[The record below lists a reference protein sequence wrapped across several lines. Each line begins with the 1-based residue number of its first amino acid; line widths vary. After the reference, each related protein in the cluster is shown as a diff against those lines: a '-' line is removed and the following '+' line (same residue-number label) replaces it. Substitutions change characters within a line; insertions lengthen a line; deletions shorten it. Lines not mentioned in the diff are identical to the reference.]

1 MKRIL
6 HSNDQDSLRELTIR
20 DFDLVN
26 QNKFILCRKREEIT
40 LNKNI
45 VKDDTAVTNAA
56 QNIRLEPE
64 LDTED
69 KVDKCG
75 LSEEELDCSS
85 FTESS
90 GYKRKMAELDEK
102 SRRLKAQFAEE
113 NRQAI
118 ESMNKIVEEIKQS
131 QAREDSITNE
141 IQEMRRRQ
149 DEIKDDLKR
158 LDEIGQRRELEDKKW
173 RERMEKKKKKVA
185 RRLEKIRAERRK
197 YQEETA
203 DEDGS
208 TEEHEQPDENLN
220 ENREGEK
227 CKHVTM
233 ENKTVVSEEIDDN
246 KVLYEPHEIK
256 EYKSVKELEK
266 KRKKL
271 RRLERLEK
279 KAIKREKLEQRER
292 KKIEKQKR
300 KVAHKLEKLSGKTS
314 KISEGTSEAS
324 KCINQPMEASNT
336 TTKENFDETPRVSK
350 SKPCTDKT
358 SDGKE
363 SKKVQAAHFPGLPT
377 NGVEVEKIEEKLA
390 EVENKQHIASDS
402 GAPAKVGSEKESY
415 SDAAKKKE
423 KVCDYPDEQIKRID
437 DNTDAEVVSA
447 GREDTL
453 DDISIEELGL
463 EQALNFDQERKGEI
477 QMEPE
482 NRDFLSDN
490 SGSVLSRTGCQ
501 EPFRQ
506 EKEKRPQGEPVAMSH
521 VSYFPSPDYSKH
533 DEYRAADEPVYE
545 DVSVS
550 KCEKNNGYGDYKRD
564 LFSSFSPVTD
574 QTSPLTR
581 KTSGRF
587 TSFDLQPSCRS
598 PEMGEE
604 NPVLEDSHSNVNE
617 SLDSEH
623 TSQNYRNEE
632 VPLQLDNRSTEN
644 KENSGEDQSE
654 LMSKGSHNHN
664 DETPE
669 QVKCPVTYQTAPLT
683 RKVSERFT
691 PFCLQLLWRSPEMAE
706 NNLTSENSDSIVDES
721 VESEHIDQNDSNEEV
736 PQQLVKISPEN
747 RENDIQDQSQL
758 MREES
763 HSYSDDTF
771 DLIDHRVTNQTTPFT
786 PFARQPFCCLP
797 EEAEDNQ
804 ILQDTDSTVD
814 KLVDSEHSN
823 EKYSNEE
830 VPQQLENRFAEHE
843 VKSNKD
849 DANHTTCSDI
859 LEGFQGTLSESRVSC
874 PDDKTDKDTD
884 SEISCGEET
893 RRLFKTDPFANFVKE
908 AGDES
913 RTKKALTEL
922 MQEELISTS
931 ESPAKCSLAVEK
943 GNNNKR
949 PLKGEGS
956 SSHKD
961 DICDQFKD
969 RDQFTSSSFHSPEL
983 EAGNEKLGVTASTTN
998 QVEGNIESERERPN
1012 LEDSSYMTTNNIKS
1026 YNDAND
1032 TSCNDIP
1039 EELEEI
1045 LLVSGVSSHTEEES
1059 VYETDVQVICKE
1071 EDSCTSSSDALS
1083 TSCRG
1088 DISMGAYE
1096 IETERRKENVL
1107 SDRSEQMYNVDDII
1121 DDTETAVIPEE
1132 FRFENRNSFS
1142 EEQSEHGRLEIEN
1155 TLLACNYE
1163 KEPQQL
1169 EKELAEKED
1178 KSCNNVDDTVYSD
1191 RPKWIEMG
1199 HTRACR
1205 EIKTTPDNSSF
1216 VQNDD
1221 KTIEGLKNIFQTD
1234 EKQKMTEN
1242 KENYW
1247 KEAEVLVKYS
1257 DASFD
1262 DKKGSLS
1269 SIDDKGDSV
1278 LQQHKTK
1285 VCKKRKKVS
1294 DDMAKF
1300 SLVIENTTEDE
1311 FIDDFDRFLD
1321 EVEEDI
1327 LTEESMSQISHS
1339 VENEDAEKNVDEC
1352 SALPSHERSV
1362 AAVVNTYEYLFQ
1374 SFSCSPEEAE
1384 DNQILQDTDSTVDK
1398 LVDSEHSNEKYS
1410 NEEVPQQL
1418 ENRFAEHEVKS
1429 NKDDANHTTCS
1440 DILEGFQGTL
1450 SESRVSCPD
1459 DKTDKDTDSEISCGE
1474 ETRRS
1479 LKTDLFSDVLKEA
1492 GDESRNKK
1500 ALTEL
1505 IQEELISSSES
1516 PAKCSLAVE
1525 NGNNNER
1532 PLKGEGSS
1540 SHKDDIYDQFKDRD
1554 QLTSSSF
1561 HSPELGAGNE
1571 KLEVTASTTDQLEGN
1586 KESVRKRP
1594 NLKDSSYMT
1603 TNNIK
1608 SYNDANDTS
1617 CNDIPEELEEILLVS
1632 GVSSHTEEE
1641 SVYETN
1647 VQVICKEEDSCTSS
1661 SDALSTPCRGE
1672 ISMGAYE
1679 TKTERRKENVV
1690 SDESGQMCNVDNI
1703 IDDTET
1709 AVIPEEFRFED
1720 RTHSFSEEQSEH
1732 GRLEIENT
1740 LLPYNY
1746 EKEPQQLEKELAE
1759 KEDKSCNNADDA
1771 VHSDRPKATPDNSSS
1786 VQNDDKAREGLKNIF
1801 QTGEKQKMTENKENY
1816 WKEAEVLVKY
1826 SDASFDDKKGSLSS
1840 IDDKGDSVLQQHK
1853 TKVCNFDSLNDKK
1866 RKKVSDDMAKFSPDK
1881 ENSIEDEFIEDF
1893 DRFLDEVEEDI
1904 LTEESMSQI
1913 SHSAENE
1920 CSALPSYERSVA
1932 AVVNISEYLFQQ
1944 EFSKAL
1950 ETTLP
1955 DSKKEYTSQSEK
1967 SSEEELELEKRKY
1980 LAKDVYRSEDVA
1992 EYRYVIGIALDKLN
2006 HINSVLTDA
2015 GEQFLDRRI
2024 KHRRCAVHGDIDSGT
2039 RLLNSID
2046 VLNDNVK
2053 GAVKDFK
2060 LAIQMTEVEPKF
2072 HKENDVVKLGQIRKE
2087 NTELEIQISVIKEEL
2102 ETYQKRI
2109 ENLRADLDES
2119 KDEVRRLQLREE
2131 YKERELSN
2139 LKRDIQSKERK
2150 WEEGNETV
2158 EKVMGDI
2165 KELWDD
2171 VDFLEE
2177 SLKNS
2182 QKSNEDLM
2190 FQVDELKKTIK
2201 EMKKEYWMEHSRGG
2215 CGHLREE
2222 VELLNGSLEL
2232 KEQRLVLLEGQQARQ
2247 FSQHAVKDKELREL
2261 KDENLRVVSKLEDQL
2276 AKLSRENSALATE
2289 LLKVSGKDDE
2299 VGEVKDET
2307 STIIE
2312 HLRKVKVELGQEN
2325 YMLTSELS
2333 QALVENESLKKANG
2347 QVSNM
2352 MRQFEDEL
2360 ARLKKEHS
2368 MTDLR
2373 ASSDEN
2379 NRWNGIKEET
2389 FGVVRQL
2396 ENKISRLL
2404 KENLTIA
2411 VKLSEES
2418 EHKTQL
2424 NELKYETTKTI
2435 GDLNDEIAKLQR
2447 EKSILSSELSAK
2459 ESDKNNQLYELRCEK
2474 WKIERKLEGE
2484 ITDLSRENST
2494 LTARL
2499 SKASET
2505 NDKLKELREQLV
2517 ALSCNNSALKEELMK
2532 TKNLSAK
2539 DLESVHNDS
2548 CEFAQDEKCLSGG
2561 QKKKSPEIKVL
2572 KKRVRRSER
2581 ELVILR
2587 KFLRQ
2592 RGLDF
2597 GERLTSVVDG
2607 DVTSTGDEEVSATD
2621 TLHLSR
2627 EVRLDEGK
2635 KYKVQETEKTIRDL
2649 RQTLQQTERT
2659 LEHTNSALRLKT
2671 EKTDILE
2678 RCLKEKEEMLQM
2690 KSQQS
2695 KQDIEQTEGTLRW
2708 QKERTEE
2715 LKVQLKNLTEAAEA
2729 FMKSKAK
2736 EVEEAN
2742 CCIKEQDE
2750 TIKNLLEEIRQE
2762 RCDKDRRVLQS
2773 ERIGELETQLQRM
2786 EEMKRSTVHRID
2798 ALVLEVRKQRSE
2810 KERLKRVIEA
2820 KECTC
2825 CEDKD
2830 LMKITENQENQLRK
2844 KDDLTNATLTLNN
2857 NKRSLQEANS
2867 TIDMLHK
2874 QLEREKSDNE
2884 NLRRALK
2891 ASEHDTNERNR
2902 LTQKIEKLEN
2912 QLQEMDDLRENI
2924 LRSLQGKEWSLEEA
2938 RNKIKELTREIARE
2952 KSDKEYFKKK
2962 VDAGENTSKGER
2974 LLLEKTEKKLRLMNE
2989 RHDRAQESLEAK
3001 EQKLNAMHNGIER
3014 KDNKVKKLKK
3024 ELQRERSKKR
3034 SLRKAMETTKSNA
3047 QKQRELLAE
3056 KDNEVD
3062 KLKEL
3067 VYDYKEKVEKLNI
3080 NLTKLRKEVEIA
3092 RELLAHRNFENDN
3105 LLSPQGIEHNRLKL
3119 VKKET
3124 IRKAEQTGCLMAQV
3138 GKGLRNLVQR
3148 QREVYA
3154 SSLIMKKTEAYTA
3167 SVVEKLRKDLND
3179 REESVKYLRSC
3190 SQDSANECS
3199 FMRRL
3204 LEDIQCENAHLKRCL
3219 GDKDEKVRM
3228 LETIAKQLEEDL
3240 QKTQKYLK
3248 EKEVGFVDANETL
3261 RLKCSLL
3268 TTMEAKLCLRN
3279 KEIDELTQENK
3290 EKSLELTRIETTL
3303 REVKK
3308 ELDITAS
3315 IIEKQNEQCANLKN
3329 CAVRKTRDAE
3339 EMHDELKRLS
3349 TQLVCSKEEKCNLHR
3364 AVLAAT
3370 SRLEYERFFAERKQK
3385 ALQVEVKMGLKEF
3398 NTKSKQFWDMKMDL
3412 REAAARIS
3420 VLEDE
3425 KEEQEENL
3433 AAFKG
3438 KVSRELDLLK
3448 ETRHGGNEES
3458 SSLQLTIGSAEREI
3472 AKLTKENQKQ
3482 FRIELLHNGLENKSS
3497 ESSCEVGYFHC

>member
-1 MKRIL
+1 MASWLHPEKKSNQNLLPPLRQKSRIPVRVTHLSSESKGSLDEKALVHRDSDRKLQNKRPSRIPIAVDEKKNKDDTKENL
-6 HSNDQDSLRELTIR
+6 PVYVKIQGEEPLGKHSGIKLKDTQGKEEKKKASTISSTAAKYGSYRRAKETMPNVRRRIPRQLTPLETDSKQVCSDEKEPREESSASEVSSSARTEDVTPDFECNVAPVLEEELRIGAEADFSGSEFGDDFERHSKSSDEKAMPNVPPWLREEC
-20 DFDLVN
+20 
-26 QNKFILCRKREEIT
+26 KKREEIT

-141 IQEMRRRQ
+141 IQEMRQRQ

-300 KVAHKLEKLSGKTS
+300 KVARKLEKLSGKTS

-363 SKKVQAAHFPGLPT
+363 SKQVQAAHFPGLPT

-402 GAPAKVGSEKESY
+402 GAPAKVGWEKESY

-423 KVCDYPDEQIKRID
+423 KACDYLDEQIKRID

-482 NRDFLSDN
+482 NRDSLSDN
-490 SGSVLSRTGCQ
+490 SGTVLSRTGRQ

-521 VSYFPSPDYSKH
+521 VSNFPSPDCSKH

-550 KCEKNNGYGDYKRD
+550 NCEKNNGYGDYKRD

-587 TSFDLQPSCRS
+587 TSFDLQPLCRS

-632 VPLQLDNRSTEN
+632 VPLQLENRSTEN
-644 KENSGEDQSE
+644 KENSGEDQSQ
-654 LMSKGSHNHN
+654 LMSKGSHNHS

-683 RKVSERFT
+683 RKVSER
-691 PFCLQLLWRSPEMAE
+691 
-706 NNLTSENSDSIVDES
+706 
-721 VESEHIDQNDSNEEV
+721 
-736 PQQLVKISPEN
+736 
-747 RENDIQDQSQL
+747 
-758 MREES
+758 
-763 HSYSDDTF
+763 
-771 DLIDHRVTNQTTPFT
+771 VTNQTTPFT
-786 PFARQPFCCLP
+786 PFALQPFCCLP

-823 EKYSNEE
+823 KKYSNEE
-830 VPQQLENRFAEHE
+830 VPQQLENRFAEQE
-843 VKSNKD
+843 VESNKD

-859 LEGFQGTLSESRVSC
+859 LEGFQGTLSESRVPC

-913 RTKKALTEL
+913 RNKKALTEL
-922 MQEELISTS
+922 IQEELISTL
-931 ESPAKCSLAVEK
+931 ESPAKCSLAVEN
-943 GNNNKR
+943 GNNNER

-956 SSHKD
+956 TSHKD

-983 EAGNEKLGVTASTTN
+983 GAGNEKLEVTASTTN
-998 QVEGNIESERERPN
+998 QVEGNKESERERPN

-1045 LLVSGVSSHTEEES
+1045 LLVSGVSSYTEEES
-1059 VYETDVQVICKE
+1059 VYETDVHVICKE

-1096 IETERRKENVL
+1096 TNTERRKENVL
-1107 SDRSEQMYNVDDII
+1107 SDGSGQMYNVDDII

-1132 FRFENRNSFS
+1132 FRFKNRNSFS

-1178 KSCNNVDDTVYSD
+1178 KSCNDVDDTVYSD

-1221 KTIEGLKNIFQTD
+1221 KTI
-1234 EKQKMTEN
+1234 
-1242 KENYW
+1242 
-1247 KEAEVLVKYS
+1247 
-1257 DASFD
+1257 
-1262 DKKGSLS
+1262 
-1269 SIDDKGDSV
+1269 
-1278 LQQHKTK
+1278 
-1285 VCKKRKKVS
+1285 
-1294 DDMAKF
+1294 
-1300 SLVIENTTEDE
+1300 
-1311 FIDDFDRFLD
+1311 
-1321 EVEEDI
+1321 
-1327 LTEESMSQISHS
+1327 
-1339 VENEDAEKNVDEC
+1339 
-1352 SALPSHERSV
+1352 
-1362 AAVVNTYEYLFQ
+1362 
-1374 SFSCSPEEAE
+1374 
-1384 DNQILQDTDSTVDK
+1384 
-1398 LVDSEHSNEKYS
+1398 
-1410 NEEVPQQL
+1410 
-1418 ENRFAEHEVKS
+1418 
-1429 NKDDANHTTCS
+1429 
-1440 DILEGFQGTL
+1440 
-1450 SESRVSCPD
+1450 
-1459 DKTDKDTDSEISCGE
+1459 
-1474 ETRRS
+1474 
-1479 LKTDLFSDVLKEA
+1479 
-1492 GDESRNKK
+1492 
-1500 ALTEL
+1500 
-1505 IQEELISSSES
+1505 
-1516 PAKCSLAVE
+1516 
-1525 NGNNNER
+1525 
-1532 PLKGEGSS
+1532 
-1540 SHKDDIYDQFKDRD
+1540 
-1554 QLTSSSF
+1554 
-1561 HSPELGAGNE
+1561 
-1571 KLEVTASTTDQLEGN
+1571 
-1586 KESVRKRP
+1586 
-1594 NLKDSSYMT
+1594 
-1603 TNNIK
+1603 
-1608 SYNDANDTS
+1608 
-1617 CNDIPEELEEILLVS
+1617 
-1632 GVSSHTEEE
+1632 
-1641 SVYETN
+1641 
-1647 VQVICKEEDSCTSS
+1647 
-1661 SDALSTPCRGE
+1661 
-1672 ISMGAYE
+1672 
-1679 TKTERRKENVV
+1679 
-1690 SDESGQMCNVDNI
+1690 
-1703 IDDTET
+1703 
-1709 AVIPEEFRFED
+1709 
-1720 RTHSFSEEQSEH
+1720 
-1732 GRLEIENT
+1732 
-1740 LLPYNY
+1740 
-1746 EKEPQQLEKELAE
+1746 
-1759 KEDKSCNNADDA
+1759 
-1771 VHSDRPKATPDNSSS
+1771 
-1786 VQNDDKAREGLKNIF
+1786 EGLKNIF

-1881 ENSIEDEFIEDF
+1881 ENSIEDEFIDDF

-1950 ETTLP
+1950 ETTIP

-2006 HINSVLTDA
+2006 QINSVLTDS

-2024 KHRRCAVHGDIDSGT
+2024 EHGRCAVHGDIDSGT

-2109 ENLRADLDES
+2109 EHLQADLDES

-2247 FSQHAVKDKELREL
+2247 FSQHAVKDEESREL

-2276 AKLSRENSALATE
+2276 AKLSRENSALTTE

-2307 STIIE
+2307 SSIIE

-2373 ASSDEN
+2373 AASDEN
-2379 NRWNGIKEET
+2379 NRWNEIKEET

-2404 KENLTIA
+2404 EENLTIA

-2435 GDLNDEIAKLQR
+2435 SDLNDEIAKLQR

-2474 WKIERKLEGE
+2474 WKIERELEGE
-2484 ITDLSRENST
+2484 ITNLSRENST

-2532 TKNLSAK
+2532 AKNRSAK
-2539 DLESVHNDS
+2539 DLESVHNDN

-2597 GERLTSVVDG
+2597 GERLTRVVDG

-2736 EVEEAN
+2736 EVEEAY

-2750 TIKNLLEEIRQE
+2750 TIKNLLKEIRQE
-2762 RCDKDRRVLQS
+2762 RCEKDRRVLQS

-2810 KERLKRVIEA
+2810 KERLKRVIEV

-2844 KDDLTNATLTLNN
+2844 RDDLTDATLTSLNN
-2857 NKRSLQEANS
+2857 NKRSLQEANG

-2874 QLEREKSDNE
+2874 QLEREKSDKE

-2891 ASEHDTNERNR
+2891 ASEYDTNESNR
-2902 LTQKIEKLEN
+2902 LNQKIEKLEN
-2912 QLQEMDDLRENI
+2912 QLQEMDDLRENT

-2974 LLLEKTEKKLRLMNE
+2974 LLLEKTEKKLRIMNE

-3179 REESVKYLRSC
+3179 REESVKYFRSC

-3228 LETIAKQLEEDL
+3228 LETIVKQLEEDL

-3268 TTMEAKLCLRN
+3268 TTIEAKLCLRN
-3279 KEIDELTQENK
+3279 KEMDELTQENE

-3308 ELDITAS
+3308 ELDIAAS

-3329 CAVRKTRDAE
+3329 CAMRKTRDAE

-3398 NTKSKQFWDMKMDL
+3398 NTKSKQFWDMKMGL

-3458 SSLQLTIGSAEREI
+3458 SSLQLTIGSAESEI

-3497 ESSCEVGYFHC
+3497 ESSYEESTFRTRETTRGKALAASSQGDTQSKWVNNSRFEKRFETRGDNRFNRTGTITARGSSNTVSILLYNG

>member
-1 MKRIL
+1 MASWLHPEKKSNQNLLPPLRQKSRIPVRVTHLSSESKGSLDEKALLHRDSDRKLQNKRPSRIPIVVDEKKNKVDTKENL
-6 HSNDQDSLRELTIR
+6 PVYFKIQGEEPLGKHSGIKLKDTQGKEEKKKASTISSTAAKYGSYRRAKETMPNVRRRIPRQLTPLETDSKQVCSDEKEPREESSAGEVSSSARTEDVTPDFECNVAPVLEEELRIGAEADFSGSEFGDDFERHSKSSDEKAMPNVPPWLREEC
-20 DFDLVN
+20 
-26 QNKFILCRKREEIT
+26 KKREEIT

-131 QAREDSITNE
+131 QAREDSITND

-173 RERMEKKKKKVA
+173 RERIEKKKKKVA

-300 KVAHKLEKLSGKTS
+300 KVARKLEKLSGKTS

-324 KCINQPMEASNT
+324 KCKNQPMEASNT
-336 TTKENFDETPRVSK
+336 TTKENLDETPRVSK

-363 SKKVQAAHFPGLPT
+363 SKQVQAAHFPGLPT

-402 GAPAKVGSEKESY
+402 GAPAKVGWEKESY

-423 KVCDYPDEQIKRID
+423 KACNYPDEQIKRID

-463 EQALNFDQERKGEI
+463 EEALNFDQETKGEI
-477 QMEPE
+477 QMGPE

-521 VSYFPSPDYSKH
+521 VSYFPSPDCSKH

-550 KCEKNNGYGDYKRD
+550 NCEKNNGFGDYKRD

-587 TSFDLQPSCRS
+587 TSFDLQPLCRS

-604 NPVLEDSHSNVNE
+604 NPVMEDSHSNVNE
-617 SLDSEH
+617 LLDSER

-632 VPLQLDNRSTEN
+632 VPLQLENRSTEN
-644 KENSGEDQSE
+644 KENSGEDQSQ
-654 LMSKGSHNHN
+654 LMSKGSHNHS

-691 PFCLQLLWRSPEMAE
+691 PFCLQLSWRSPEMVE
-706 NNLTSENSDSIVDES
+706 NNLRSENSDSIVDES
-721 VESEHIDQNDSNEEV
+721 VKSEHIDQNDSNEEV
-736 PQQLVKISPEN
+736 PRQLEKISPEN

-763 HSYSDDTF
+763 HSHSDDTF
-771 DLIDHRVTNQTTPFT
+771 DLVNHRVTNQTTPFT
-786 PFARQPFCCLP
+786 TFALQPFCCLP

-823 EKYSNEE
+823 KKYSNEE

-849 DANHTTCSDI
+849 DANHTTSSDI
-859 LEGFQGTLSESRVSC
+859 LEDFQGTLSESRVPC
-874 PDDKTDKDTD
+874 PDNKTDKDTD

-913 RTKKALTEL
+913 RTKKALAEL
-922 MQEELISTS
+922 IQEELISTLESPAKCSLAVENGNNNERPLKGKGSPSHKDDICDQFKDRDQFTGSSFHSPELGVGNEKLEVTASTTNQLEGNKENEPERPNLEDLSYMTTNNIKSYNDANDTSCNDIPEELEEILLVSGVSSHTEEESVYETDVQVICKEEDSCASSSDALSTSCRGDISMGAYEIETERRKENVLSDGSGQMYNVDDIIDDTETAVIPEEFRFENRNSFSEEQSEHWRLEIENTLLACNYEKEQLEKELAEKEDKSCNDVDDTVYSDRPKWIEMGHTRACREIKTTPDNSSFVQNDDKTIEGLKNIFQTGEKQKMTENKENHWKEAEVLVKYSDASFDDKKGSLSSIDDKGDSVLQQHKTKVCKKRKKVSDDMAKFSLVIENSIEDEFIDDFDRFLDEVEEDILTKESMSQISHSVEKEDDEKNVDECGALPSHERSVAAVVNTYEYLFQSFSCSPEEAEDNQILQDTDFTVEKLVNSEHSNKKYSNEEVPQQLENRFAGNEVRSNNDDANHTTSSDILEGFEGTLSERTAPCSDDKTDKDTDSEISCSEETRRPLKTDLFSDVIKEAGDESLNKKALTELIQEELISSS
-931 ESPAKCSLAVEK
+931 ESPAKCSLAVEN
-943 GNNNKR
+943 GNNNER

-969 RDQFTSSSFHSPEL
+969 RDQLTSSSFPSPEL
-983 EAGNEKLGVTASTTN
+983 GAGNEKLEVTASTTD
-998 QVEGNIESERERPN
+998 QLEGNKKSVRKQPN
-1012 LEDSSYMTTNNIKS
+1012 LKDSSYMTTNNIKS

-1096 IETERRKENVL
+1096 
-1107 SDRSEQMYNVDDII
+1107 
-1121 DDTETAVIPEE
+1121 
-1132 FRFENRNSFS
+1132 
-1142 EEQSEHGRLEIEN
+1142 
-1155 TLLACNYE
+1155 
-1163 KEPQQL
+1163 
-1169 EKELAEKED
+1169 
-1178 KSCNNVDDTVYSD
+1178 
-1191 RPKWIEMG
+1191 
-1199 HTRACR
+1199 
-1205 EIKTTPDNSSF
+1205 
-1216 VQNDD
+1216 
-1221 KTIEGLKNIFQTD
+1221 
-1234 EKQKMTEN
+1234 
-1242 KENYW
+1242 
-1247 KEAEVLVKYS
+1247 
-1257 DASFD
+1257 
-1262 DKKGSLS
+1262 
-1269 SIDDKGDSV
+1269 
-1278 LQQHKTK
+1278 
-1285 VCKKRKKVS
+1285 
-1294 DDMAKF
+1294 
-1300 SLVIENTTEDE
+1300 
-1311 FIDDFDRFLD
+1311 
-1321 EVEEDI
+1321 
-1327 LTEESMSQISHS
+1327 
-1339 VENEDAEKNVDEC
+1339 
-1352 SALPSHERSV
+1352 
-1362 AAVVNTYEYLFQ
+1362 
-1374 SFSCSPEEAE
+1374 
-1384 DNQILQDTDSTVDK
+1384 
-1398 LVDSEHSNEKYS
+1398 
-1410 NEEVPQQL
+1410 
-1418 ENRFAEHEVKS
+1418 
-1429 NKDDANHTTCS
+1429 
-1440 DILEGFQGTL
+1440 
-1450 SESRVSCPD
+1450 
-1459 DKTDKDTDSEISCGE
+1459 
-1474 ETRRS
+1474 
-1479 LKTDLFSDVLKEA
+1479 
-1492 GDESRNKK
+1492 
-1500 ALTEL
+1500 
-1505 IQEELISSSES
+1505 
-1516 PAKCSLAVE
+1516 
-1525 NGNNNER
+1525 
-1532 PLKGEGSS
+1532 
-1540 SHKDDIYDQFKDRD
+1540 
-1554 QLTSSSF
+1554 
-1561 HSPELGAGNE
+1561 
-1571 KLEVTASTTDQLEGN
+1571 
-1586 KESVRKRP
+1586 
-1594 NLKDSSYMT
+1594 
-1603 TNNIK
+1603 
-1608 SYNDANDTS
+1608 
-1617 CNDIPEELEEILLVS
+1617 
-1632 GVSSHTEEE
+1632 
-1641 SVYETN
+1641 
-1647 VQVICKEEDSCTSS
+1647 
-1661 SDALSTPCRGE
+1661 
-1672 ISMGAYE
+1672 

-1690 SDESGQMCNVDNI
+1690 SDESGQMYNVDNI

-1746 EKEPQQLEKELAE
+1746 EKEPQQLEKELAG

-1771 VHSDRPKATPDNSSS
+1771 VHSDRPRATPDNSSS
-1786 VQNDDKAREGLKNIF
+1786 VQSDDKAREGSKNIF

-1913 SHSAENE
+1913 SHSAVNE
-1920 CSALPSYERSVA
+1920 CSSLPSYERSVA

-1950 ETTLP
+1950 ETTIP

-1980 LAKDVYRSEDVA
+1980 LAKDVYRSEDVS

-2024 KHRRCAVHGDIDSGT
+2024 KHGRCAVHGDIDSGT

-2087 NTELEIQISVIKEEL
+2087 NTELEIQINVIKEEL

-2109 ENLRADLDES
+2109 ENLQADLDES
-2119 KDEVRRLQLREE
+2119 KDEVRRLQLKEE
-2131 YKERELSN
+2131 YKEREVSN

-2247 FSQHAVKDKELREL
+2247 FSQHAVKDKELSEL

-2276 AKLSRENSALATE
+2276 AKLSRENSALTTE
-2289 LLKVSGKDDE
+2289 LLKVSGKDDQ

-2307 STIIE
+2307 SSIIK
-2312 HLRKVKVELGQEN
+2312 HLRKVKVDLSQEN
-2325 YMLTSELS
+2325 YTLTSELS
-2333 QALVENESLKKANG
+2333 QALVENESLKKANS

-2373 ASSDEN
+2373 AASDEN

-2404 KENLTIA
+2404 EENLTIA

-2424 NELKYETTKTI
+2424 NELKCETTKTI
-2435 GDLNDEIAKLQR
+2435 SDLNDEIAKLQR

-2505 NDKLKELREQLV
+2505 NDKLKELREQL
-2517 ALSCNNSALKEELMK
+2517 
-2532 TKNLSAK
+2532 
-2539 DLESVHNDS
+2539 
-2548 CEFAQDEKCLSGG
+2548 
-2561 QKKKSPEIKVL
+2561 
-2572 KKRVRRSER
+2572 
-2581 ELVILR
+2581 
-2587 KFLRQ
+2587 
-2592 RGLDF
+2592 
-2597 GERLTSVVDG
+2597 
-2607 DVTSTGDEEVSATD
+2607 
-2621 TLHLSR
+2621 
-2627 EVRLDEGK
+2627 
-2635 KYKVQETEKTIRDL
+2635 
-2649 RQTLQQTERT
+2649 
-2659 LEHTNSALRLKT
+2659 
-2671 EKTDILE
+2671 
-2678 RCLKEKEEMLQM
+2678 
-2690 KSQQS
+2690 
-2695 KQDIEQTEGTLRW
+2695 
-2708 QKERTEE
+2708 E

-2891 ASEHDTNERNR
+2891 ASEYDTNERNR

-2912 QLQEMDDLRENI
+2912 QLQEMDDLRENT

-2938 RNKIKELTREIARE
+2938 SNKIKELTREIARE

-2962 VDAGENTSKGER
+2962 VDAGENTS
-2974 LLLEKTEKKLRLMNE
+2974 
-2989 RHDRAQESLEAK
+2989 
-3001 EQKLNAMHNGIER
+3001 
-3014 KDNKVKKLKK
+3014 
-3024 ELQRERSKKR
+3024 
-3034 SLRKAMETTKSNA
+3034 
-3047 QKQRELLAE
+3047 
-3056 KDNEVD
+3056 
-3062 KLKEL
+3062 
-3067 VYDYKEKVEKLNI
+3067 
-3080 NLTKLRKEVEIA
+3080 
-3092 RELLAHRNFENDN
+3092 
-3105 LLSPQGIEHNRLKL
+3105 NRLKL

-3167 SVVEKLRKDLND
+3167 SVVEKLRKDLNE
-3179 REESVKYLRSC
+3179 REESVEYLRSC

-3204 LEDIQCENAHLKRCL
+3204 LEDIQCENAHLRRCL

-3228 LETIAKQLEEDL
+3228 LETIVKQLEEDL

-3279 KEIDELTQENK
+3279 KEIDELTQTNK

-3308 ELDITAS
+3308 ELDIAAS
-3315 IIEKQNEQCANLKN
+3315 IIEKQNEQCTNLKN
-3329 CAVRKTRDAE
+3329 CAMRKTRDAE

-3349 TQLVCSKEEKCNLHR
+3349 TQLVCSKEEKSNLHR
-3364 AVLAAT
+3364 AVLVAT
-3370 SRLEYERFFAERKQK
+3370 SRLEYE
-3385 ALQVEVKMGLKEF
+3385 
-3398 NTKSKQFWDMKMDL
+3398 SKQFWDMKMDL

-3425 KEEQEENL
+3425 KAEQEENL

-3448 ETRHGGNEES
+3448 ETRHEGNEES

-3497 ESSCEVGYFHC
+3497 ESSCEKSTFRTLETTRGNALAASSQGDTQSKWVNNSRFEKRFETRGDNRFNRTGTITARGSSNTVSILLYNG

>member
-1 MKRIL
+1 MASWLYPEKKSNQNLLPPLRQKSRIPVRVTHLSGESDRSLDEKALLHRDSDRKLQNKRPSRIPIAVDEKKNKVDTKENL
-6 HSNDQDSLRELTIR
+6 PVYVKIQGEEPLGKHSGIKLKDTQGKEEKKKASTISSTAAKYGSYRRAKETMPNVRRRIPRQLTPLETDSKQVCSDEKEPREESSAGEVSSSARTEDVTPDFECNVAPVLEEELRIGAEADFSGSEFGDDFERHSKSSDEKAMPNVPPWLREEC
-20 DFDLVN
+20 
-26 QNKFILCRKREEIT
+26 KKREEIT

-141 IQEMRRRQ
+141 IQEMRLRQ

-208 TEEHEQPDENLN
+208 TEEHEQPNENLN

-233 ENKTVVSEEIDDN
+233 KNKTVVSEEIDDN

-300 KVAHKLEKLSGKTS
+300 KVARKLEKLSGKTS
-314 KISEGTSEAS
+314 KISEGTSETS

-363 SKKVQAAHFPGLPT
+363 SKQVQAAHFPGLPT

-490 SGSVLSRTGCQ
+490 SGPVLSRTGCQ

-506 EKEKRPQGEPVAMSH
+506 EKEQRPQGEPVAMSH
-521 VSYFPSPDYSKH
+521 VSYFPSPDCSKH

-550 KCEKNNGYGDYKRD
+550 NCEKNNGYGDYKRD

-587 TSFDLQPSCRS
+587 TSFDLQPLCRS

-604 NPVLEDSHSNVNE
+604 NPVLEDSHSNANE

-691 PFCLQLLWRSPEMAE
+691 PFWLQLSWRSPEMAE

-721 VESEHIDQNDSNEEV
+721 VESERIDQNDSNEEV

-763 HSYSDDTF
+763 HS
-771 DLIDHRVTNQTTPFT
+771 HK
-786 PFARQPFCCLP
+786 
-797 EEAEDNQ
+797 AEDNQ

-814 KLVDSEHSN
+814 KLVNSEHSN
-823 EKYSNEE
+823 KKYSNEE
-830 VPQQLENRFAEHE
+830 VPQQLENRFAGNE
-843 VKSNKD
+843 VRSNND
-849 DANHTTCSDI
+849 DANHTNSSDI
-859 LEGFQGTLSESRVSC
+859 LEGFEGTLSERTAPCS
-874 PDDKTDKDTD
+874 DDKTDKDTD
-884 SEISCGEET
+884 SEISC
-893 RRLFKTDPFANFVKE
+893 R
-908 AGDES
+908 
-913 RTKKALTEL
+913 
-922 MQEELISTS
+922 
-931 ESPAKCSLAVEK
+931 
-943 GNNNKR
+943 
-949 PLKGEGS
+949 
-956 SSHKD
+956 
-961 DICDQFKD
+961 
-969 RDQFTSSSFHSPEL
+969 
-983 EAGNEKLGVTASTTN
+983 
-998 QVEGNIESERERPN
+998 
-1012 LEDSSYMTTNNIKS
+1012 
-1026 YNDAND
+1026 
-1032 TSCNDIP
+1032 
-1039 EELEEI
+1039 
-1045 LLVSGVSSHTEEES
+1045 
-1059 VYETDVQVICKE
+1059 
-1071 EDSCTSSSDALS
+1071 
-1083 TSCRG
+1083 
-1088 DISMGAYE
+1088 
-1096 IETERRKENVL
+1096 
-1107 SDRSEQMYNVDDII
+1107 
-1121 DDTETAVIPEE
+1121 
-1132 FRFENRNSFS
+1132 
-1142 EEQSEHGRLEIEN
+1142 
-1155 TLLACNYE
+1155 
-1163 KEPQQL
+1163 
-1169 EKELAEKED
+1169 
-1178 KSCNNVDDTVYSD
+1178 
-1191 RPKWIEMG
+1191 
-1199 HTRACR
+1199 
-1205 EIKTTPDNSSF
+1205 
-1216 VQNDD
+1216 
-1221 KTIEGLKNIFQTD
+1221 
-1234 EKQKMTEN
+1234 
-1242 KENYW
+1242 
-1247 KEAEVLVKYS
+1247 
-1257 DASFD
+1257 
-1262 DKKGSLS
+1262 
-1269 SIDDKGDSV
+1269 
-1278 LQQHKTK
+1278 
-1285 VCKKRKKVS
+1285 
-1294 DDMAKF
+1294 
-1300 SLVIENTTEDE
+1300 
-1311 FIDDFDRFLD
+1311 
-1321 EVEEDI
+1321 
-1327 LTEESMSQISHS
+1327 
-1339 VENEDAEKNVDEC
+1339 
-1352 SALPSHERSV
+1352 
-1362 AAVVNTYEYLFQ
+1362 
-1374 SFSCSPEEAE
+1374 
-1384 DNQILQDTDSTVDK
+1384 
-1398 LVDSEHSNEKYS
+1398 
-1410 NEEVPQQL
+1410 
-1418 ENRFAEHEVKS
+1418 
-1429 NKDDANHTTCS
+1429 
-1440 DILEGFQGTL
+1440 
-1450 SESRVSCPD
+1450 
-1459 DKTDKDTDSEISCGE
+1459 E

-1479 LKTDLFSDVLKEA
+1479 LKTDLFSDVIKEA

-1540 SHKDDIYDQFKDRD
+1540 SHKDDICDQFKDRD

-1709 AVIPEEFRFED
+1709 A
-1720 RTHSFSEEQSEH
+1720 
-1732 GRLEIENT
+1732 
-1740 LLPYNY
+1740 
-1746 EKEPQQLEKELAE
+1746 PQQLEKELAE

-1786 VQNDDKAREGLKNIF
+1786 VQNDDKA
-1801 QTGEKQKMTENKENY
+1801 GEKQKMTENKENY

-2109 ENLRADLDES
+2109 ENLQADLDES

-2411 VKLSEES
+2411 VKLSEKS

-2499 SKASET
+2499 SAKASET

-2532 TKNLSAK
+2532 TKNRSAK

-2912 QLQEMDDLRENI
+2912 QLQEMDDLRENT

-2962 VDAGENTSKGER
+2962 VDAGENTS
-2974 LLLEKTEKKLRLMNE
+2974 
-2989 RHDRAQESLEAK
+2989 
-3001 EQKLNAMHNGIER
+3001 
-3014 KDNKVKKLKK
+3014 
-3024 ELQRERSKKR
+3024 
-3034 SLRKAMETTKSNA
+3034 
-3047 QKQRELLAE
+3047 
-3056 KDNEVD
+3056 
-3062 KLKEL
+3062 
-3067 VYDYKEKVEKLNI
+3067 
-3080 NLTKLRKEVEIA
+3080 
-3092 RELLAHRNFENDN
+3092 
-3105 LLSPQGIEHNRLKL
+3105 NRLKL

-3370 SRLEYERFFAERKQK
+3370 SRLEYE
-3385 ALQVEVKMGLKEF
+3385 
-3398 NTKSKQFWDMKMDL
+3398 SKQFWDMKMDL

-3497 ESSCEVGYFHC
+3497 ESSCEESTFRTLETTRGKALAASSQGDTQSKWVNNSRFEKRFETRGDNRFNRTGTITTRGSSNTVSILLYNG